1 MLPTLKEVFFTRIEL
16 KGVCLQNS
24 FEISIRTISEL
35 ENVSDVLSKVIRRF
49 YVFPLRSWLLR
60 IKRKLFLWKMSKS
73 VNITTEGYH
82 DLTSPHFVSHSD
94 LNEHCGTLK
103 SAKKDLLS
111 YPKQNA
117 HIAIAKVELSR
128 HAKKSLPDIPLIK

>member
-73 VNITTEGYH
+73 VNITAEGVH
-82 DLTSPHFVSHSD
+82 DLTSPPFVSHSD
-94 LNEHCGTLK
+94 LNVHCGTLK
-103 SAKKDLLS
+103 SAKKIR
-111 YPKQNA
+111 Y
-117 HIAIAKVELSR
+117 HIPSIMF
-128 HAKKSLPDIPLIK
+128 I